1 MNRGLDRDLVAII
14 VTVALIACIAY
25 AIHLIT
31 SSIAT
36 LAVGVPWYWW
46 MGIGMFGMT
55 VTVPLFRPRHRC
67 PAAIPRP
74 RAEEVD
80 LGKERWEFASRR
92 DSYLEAKQLRRV
104 A

>member
-1 MNRGLDRDLVAII
+1 MNRGYDRAIVGLIVLVGF
-14 VTVALIACIAY
+14 IAAIAY
-25 AIHLIT
+25 LIHLIT

-36 LAVGVPWYWW
+36 LAVGVPWYWLV
-46 MGIGMFGMT
+46 GIGMFGMT
-55 VTVPLFRPRHRC
+55 VTVPLVGSRHQY
-67 PAAIPRP
+67 PAAPRP

-80 LGKERWEFASRR
+80 LAKERWEFVSRR